1 MNVASGKRIPM
12 RHPPV
17 EAVLFEVCLLASS
30 RTNLPRNRYKPEEI
44 VAKLLQV
51 DVRIGPLW
59 RTAIQQIGVSEVTFY
74 RWRQEFGGLKINR
87 AKQLKNLAL
96 ENSRLRKAASEFTL
110 DKLILVEPASRALTT
125 LAQSPVFH

>member
-1 MNVASGKRIPM
+1 
-12 RHPPV
+12 
-17 EAVLFEVCLLASS
+17 
-30 RTNLPRNRYKPEEI
+30 LPRNRYKPEEI